1 MQGSLQRPSL
11 SGQIAAENLQVQRS
25 QWKSAKA
32 VLHVDPSQVTIAHA
46 SLVNAQQG
54 TLSLSGQVQ
63 LQNWSYQP
71 ANAIHA
77 NISAQGLSLTDLQNL
92 AHVSYPLSGNLSA
105 QISLQGSEL
114 HPAGH
119 GSLAIVN
126 ASAYQQPIQNFA
138 IQFHTANDSIESILS
153 VTLPAGTASGTLDFT
168 PKTKAYKL
176 DLRTPGLILQKLQ
189 AIAAK
194 KLPIEGTLTASATG
208 AGTIE
213 NPQLDVVLQLPS
225 LQVRDTSLTSLQ
237 AEMKVENQHAYLS
250 LSSSVT
256 QVYVRASA
264 TVDLVGDFYA
274 QASIDTSKISLDPL
288 LTVYAP
294 GMPPGF
300 HGETELHASLRGPL
314 KNSSQIEAHLTIPTL
329 TGTYQSLQFD
339 NVGPIRADYANSV
352 IVLAPGE
359 IRGTDT
365 SIHFQGRVPLTEAE
379 GIALQAQGD
388 MNLALL
394 NIFNSNMTSR
404 GALDFDIRGSGNIHH
419 PSMQGTVQVRNA
431 ALSISSAPIAIS
443 KVNGSLTLN
452 ENKIQISSFTGEMG
466 GGKVSLG
473 GSVAFSPSLQFNLA
487 VQGTSMRMLYPAG
500 VRSVLDGNLT
510 FTGNLQ
516 AATLR
521 GRVLIDSLNFTPDFD
536 LSTFASQFNTPSI
549 PPLNQTF
556 SDNIQLAVALLSPQN
571 LSARSSQISL
581 SGMTNLQ
588 VIGTVANPVI
598 IGRVDLASGE
608 LFFMSNRYVLQRG
621 ILSFNDPNQTSPVL
635 NVQVTTTIEQYNLTL
650 TFTGPLDRL
659 ATSYVSNPALP
670 TADVISL
677 IYRGQTSEE
686 AAAAGTSTD
695 SLLAGPAASQF
706 SSGLQ
711 KLTGISSL
719 QIDPLLGG
727 NGTNPTARIAVQQRV
742 TNNFLF
748 TFSTD
753 VSQPESEIIL
763 GQYQLSPRWS
773 ISVER
778 DQLGGIAVDGHLHTK
793 F

>member
-1 MQGSLQRPSL
+1 
-11 SGQIAAENLQVQRS
+11 
-25 QWKSAKA
+25 
-32 VLHVDPSQVTIAHA
+32 
-46 SLVNAQQG
+46 
-54 TLSLSGQVQ
+54 
-63 LQNWSYQP
+63 
-71 ANAIHA
+71 
-77 NISAQGLSLTDLQNL
+77 
-92 AHVSYPLSGNLSA
+92 
-105 QISLQGSEL
+105 
-114 HPAGH
+114 
-119 GSLAIVN
+119 
-126 ASAYQQPIQNFA
+126 
-138 IQFHTANDSIESILS
+138 
-153 VTLPAGTASGTLDFT
+153 
-168 PKTKAYKL
+168 
-176 DLRTPGLILQKLQ
+176 
-189 AIAAK
+189 
-194 KLPIEGTLTASATG
+194 
-208 AGTIE
+208 
-213 NPQLDVVLQLPS
+213 
-225 LQVRDTSLTSLQ
+225 
-237 AEMKVENQHAYLS
+237 
-250 LSSSVT
+250 
-256 QVYVRASA
+256 
-264 TVDLVGDFYA
+264 
-274 QASIDTSKISLDPL
+274 
-288 LTVYAP
+288 
-294 GMPPGF
+294 
-300 HGETELHASLRGPL
+300 
-314 KNSSQIEAHLTIPTL
+314 
-329 TGTYQSLQFD
+329 
-339 NVGPIRADYANSV
+339 
-352 IVLAPGE
+352 
-359 IRGTDT
+359 
-365 SIHFQGRVPLTEAE
+365 
-379 GIALQAQGD
+379 
-388 MNLALL
+388 
-394 NIFNSNMTSR
+394 
-404 GALDFDIRGSGNIHH
+404 
-419 PSMQGTVQVRNA
+419 
-431 ALSISSAPIAIS
+431 
-443 KVNGSLTLN
+443 
-452 ENKIQISSFTGEMG
+452 
-466 GGKVSLG
+466 
-473 GSVAFSPSLQFNLA
+473 
-487 VQGTSMRMLYPAG
+487 
-500 VRSVLDGNLT
+500 
-510 FTGNLQ
+510 
-516 AATLR
+516 
-521 GRVLIDSLNFTPDFD
+521 LIDSLNFTPDFD